1 MRPGI
6 RAHAKQNVR
15 GKERS
20 EEHHFRSKE
29 EPDAD
34 LRVEQAGIGP
44 GFYRVGNFHADQAFL
59 NCSGSFCGVKS
70 VACPGTLYSYG
81 PRWTSIGL
89 VKFPCCG
96 ERCGG
101 HSLGFPVPRVWRASV
116 RRFFLPMY
124 IVIVYSNFATHSKQI
139 TAD

>member
-89 VKFPCCG
+89 VKFPC
-96 ERCGG
+96 GG
-101 HSLGFPVPRVWRASV
+101 GGGVCHSSVVAFHGVSQVTLRPLLLLMKKFGINGICAKPRSRA
-116 RRFFLPMY
+116 
-124 IVIVYSNFATHSKQI
+124 
-139 TAD
+139 